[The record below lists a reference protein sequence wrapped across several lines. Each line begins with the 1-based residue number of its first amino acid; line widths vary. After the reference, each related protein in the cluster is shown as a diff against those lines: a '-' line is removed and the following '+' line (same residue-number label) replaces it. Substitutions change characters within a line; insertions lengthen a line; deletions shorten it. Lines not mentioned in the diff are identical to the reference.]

1 MYRRCVRRAEAALF
15 FFLVKSV
22 SFASRPLEPTPA
34 SSTRRDAT
42 AAHAPRGGAPRVVRR
57 RDARARFLSR
67 VSRPRPGLRARRGGA
82 ALFPSRGTCR
92 FADDSGD
99 SDPTRDGAYKAP
111 PADTR
116 APTRGRRARRP
127 VRRGRAREC
136 VSADLESVVV
146 ASVTETERSGRCAR
160 ASGRGR
166 GGPVRGAD
174 EGVRVRLRPSS
185 WRAARA
191 GRSGL
196 ARADSGDSARG
207 RPSADAV
214 SDDTRHRANEL
225 DDDEEEAIAAL
236 CGAPFCEA
244 ESVCA
249 ENDADAD
256 AAKGACVAPVCGA
269 LCASCVS
276 SLGLDQKT
284 RPRSTRFAARAGTST
299 PASARSASR
308 RTCSRASEGA
318 RGDASPEGRFGFNPY
333 AYGGLSYSQ
342 SLYAPGYGGY
352 GPNNPYRP
360 GGVPG
365 NTPHGP
371 YPGSYYP
378 GYAVYSPPWFV
389 SVYSK
394 SKALVVSS
402 LCYWWPWYPACRPPP
417 PRPIKPPPRP
427 FPKPADDGAASPS
440 DPGGAAHSRAHHV
453 RRPVAGGLDMQRHSV
468 RGRVHVHGDR
478 AAVLLRRELFRFRR
492 LLRGPRGVL
501 RRPRRG
507 AQGYSAG
514 IDSDLRD
521 AALTS
526 GSRGKGPALTRDDF
540 KAFLEAGAQRKSGA
554 RRRRENGTSA
564 VAERVPVPVPVP
576 VLDPIRARVAAA
588 STTAPF
594 AATETRREAPVF
606 DIWGADVD
614 VVLDVGA
621 EGDVTKLARSS
632 FREYFA
638 RGGAAAGDGT
648 RDFRRRD
655 SMRREDDTTRC

>member
-1 MYRRCVRRAEAALF
+1 MRARASFLAFLVLVLVSARGAEAQLCF
-15 FFLVKSV
+15 
-22 SFASRPLEPTPA
+22 RLEGPA
-34 SSTRRDAT
+34 GSDDPSGT
-42 AAHAPRGGAPRVVRR
+42 A
-57 RDARARFLSR
+57 
-67 VSRPRPGLRARRGGA
+67 RPRPRTRARQREDDAPDAPVDAGG
-82 ALFPSRGTCR
+82 L
-92 FADDSGD
+92 
-99 SDPTRDGAYKAP
+99 
-111 PADTR
+111 
-116 APTRGRRARRP
+116 
-127 VRRGRAREC
+127 EC

-146 ASVTETERSGRCAR
+146 ASVTETERSGRNGQGAAAAVPSEAQTRACACASVRFACGARRTVRSR
-160 ASGRGR
+160 AS
-166 GGPVRGAD
+166 
-174 EGVRVRLRPSS
+174 RLR
-185 WRAARA
+185 RLR
-191 GRSGL
+191 
-196 ARADSGDSARG
+196 RG

-276 SLGLDQKT
+276 SLGLDQKDAPSLDAF
-284 RPRSTRFAARAGTST
+284 RGACGDEHACLCAQCLEENML
-299 PASARSASR
+299 A
-308 RTCSRASEGA
+308 ASEGA

-365 NTPHGP
+365 NTPYGP

-427 FPKPADDGAASPS
+427 FPSPPMMAPPPPPILGAPPTPGVITCGDPSLGDLTCNGIPCEGESTCTVTEPQCCCDASCF
-440 DPGGAAHSRAHHV
+440 DFGDCCA
-453 RRPVAGGLDMQRHSV
+453 
-468 RGRVHVHGDR
+468 DR
-478 AAVLLRRELFRFRR
+478 AACC
-492 LLRGPRGVL
+492 GVL
-501 RRPRRG
+501 GGG

-540 KAFLEAGAQRKSGA
+540 KAFLEAGAQRKSCA

-594 AATETRREAPVF
+594 AATETHREAPVF

-638 RGGAAAGDGT
+638 AAAPPPETGLETSDDGT
-648 RDFRRRD
+648 R
-655 SMRREDDTTRC
+655 

>member
-1 MYRRCVRRAEAALF
+1 MRARASFLAFLVLVLVSARGAEAQLCF
-15 FFLVKSV
+15 
-22 SFASRPLEPTPA
+22 RLEGPA
-34 SSTRRDAT
+34 GSDDPSGT
-42 AAHAPRGGAPRVVRR
+42 A
-57 RDARARFLSR
+57 
-67 VSRPRPGLRARRGGA
+67 RPRPRTRARQREDDAPDAPFDAGG
-82 ALFPSRGTCR
+82 L
-92 FADDSGD
+92 
-99 SDPTRDGAYKAP
+99 
-111 PADTR
+111 
-116 APTRGRRARRP
+116 
-127 VRRGRAREC
+127 EC

-146 ASVTETERSGRCAR
+146 ASVTETERSGRNGQGAAAAVPSEAQTRACACASVRRACGARRTVRSR
-160 ASGRGR
+160 AS
-166 GGPVRGAD
+166 
-174 EGVRVRLRPSS
+174 RLR
-185 WRAARA
+185 RLR
-191 GRSGL
+191 
-196 ARADSGDSARG
+196 RG

-249 ENDADAD
+249 ENDADA
-256 AAKGACVAPVCGA
+256 AKGACVAPVCGA

-276 SLGLDQKT
+276 SLGLDQKDAPSLDAF
-284 RPRSTRFAARAGTST
+284 RGACGDEHACLCAQCLEENML
-299 PASARSASR
+299 A
-308 RTCSRASEGA
+308 ASEGA

-365 NTPHGP
+365 NTPYGP

-427 FPKPADDGAASPS
+427 FPSP
-440 DPGGAAHSRAHHV
+440 PMMAPPPPPILGGAAHSRDQHV

-507 AQGYSAG
+507 AQGV
-514 IDSDLRD
+514 LR
-521 AALTS
+521 
-526 GSRGKGPALTRDDF
+526 RNRF
-540 KAFLEAGAQRKSGA
+540 
-554 RRRRENGTSA
+554 
-564 VAERVPVPVPVP
+564 
-576 VLDPIRARVAAA
+576 
-588 STTAPF
+588 
-594 AATETRREAPVF
+594 
-606 DIWGADVD
+606 
-614 VVLDVGA
+614 
-621 EGDVTKLARSS
+621 RSS
-632 FREYFA
+632 RRGAHVGVSREGSGPHA
-638 RGGAAAGDGT
+638 R
-648 RDFRRRD
+648 
-655 SMRREDDTTRC
+655 